1 MSSLA
6 PDLKRGFILASFH
19 EQGNSPVIKL
29 LFTIYSRLGAK
40 TLADSFRILGPMLSK
55 PVDLFTF
62 KFDKNVHIKDRFVN
76 GMLNSVVFG
85 TFDWMKLIS
94 NSLSDNVMGSF
105 KFEATVTK

>member
-6 PDLKRGFILASFH
+6 PDLKRSFTLASFH
-19 EQGNSPVIKL
+19 EQGNSVIKL

-40 TLADSFRILGPMLSK
+40 TFTLSFRILGPMLSK

-62 KFDKNVHIKDRFVN
+62 KFDRIQDKFVN

-85 TFDWMKLIS
+85 SFDWMKLIS
-94 NSLSDNVMGSF
+94 NSFSDNVMGSF
-105 KFEATVTK
+105 KFEATVTY